1 MGKGLGGKMMMG
13 NGVGVIMKE
22 EKMILILMVLG
33 VQRLMWSRGLYDN
46 KNRA

>member
-13 NGVGVIMKE
+13 NGVGVIMK

-33 VQRLMWSRGLYDN
+33 VQRLMWSRGLYGN